1 MRDASEQLFPNAV
14 FVDIDVVGGTPP
26 AEGTEPPSGEAQV
39 TDADLSID
47 DASPDEC
54 PYTFTLTATF
64 TLSAPATVR
73 YELEASS
80 DTLGFEFN
88 LPGPASDQF
97 DAGEHSVQYTL
108 ELSDSVD
115 AVAQFHVLAPNDL
128 HSNEV
133 SFALACSP

>member
-14 FVDIDVVGGTPP
+14 FVEIDVVGGTPP
-26 AEGTEPPSGEAQV
+26 AEETEPPSGEAIV

-47 DASPDEC
+47 DTSPDEC
-54 PYTFTLTATF
+54 PHTFSFTASF

-73 YELEASS
+73 YQLEAS
-80 DTLGFEFN
+80 TATPGFEFN

-133 SFALACSP
+133 SFSLDCGP